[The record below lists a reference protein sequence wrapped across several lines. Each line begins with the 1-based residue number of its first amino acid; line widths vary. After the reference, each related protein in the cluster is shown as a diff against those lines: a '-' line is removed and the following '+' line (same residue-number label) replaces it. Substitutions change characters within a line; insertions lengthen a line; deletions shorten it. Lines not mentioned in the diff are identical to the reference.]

1 MTSPPTERLS
11 PAHLTWLKQFSVVMH
26 RWYSYPPK
34 HPSRV
39 ASQETALA
47 ALCLA
52 LGAQGEIVIAVSRHQ
67 LSVGGLFSDAKN
79 PTLGELAE
87 RLHRHGIGTITLRDG
102 ITDAEFDALLE
113 RVTRQRT
120 NDAEDEAVRE
130 RPIGSHVAVEMLS
143 YDGLALSEEETD
155 DARGPDGTG
164 DRLWRELAE
173 FALAGW
179 DGVDDFGEGG
189 GGGASQIDGDSA
201 GAIAADTADTAIVE
215 QAPQPTDRR
224 TGTFSLATELPAAM
238 NAGNIARVINARA
251 GDPQFAATALQSLI
265 KIGRHA
271 RKRGRAGSG
280 TVAARLR
287 ETMQAL
293 NPDTL
298 KSLLFAEKDPA
309 RQRLLFLQGVDALPV
324 SAVLDW
330 IEAAA
335 GSSGQSISQHLL
347 RLLRKLSSQTRR
359 RRDAGPDEGGEALRE
374 AARQLIDNWFH
385 EINETDE
392 HTELLEQIAGYD
404 TPDAPLDAGEAAGSD
419 RLLQIALETESFG
432 ADVLTAVDRMIQSRR
447 IGRMLSLLDAEGHSD
462 VAGPAIHA
470 HLVAD
475 ETLRRIL
482 LSEPIDFDGAQQL
495 LDRCGPVQADA
506 MLDALS
512 ISESKATRQ
521 LIIDRLRDIGEA
533 ARDSVIARLDGAPWY
548 VQRNLLSLLGGMPT
562 PPEGVALDVFLRHE
576 QPTIRVEAV
585 KLLARYPDRREY
597 AIHEGLADT
606 DALVVR
612 AALEAGAQGFPRR
625 SVARLLQVLAKTEE
639 GSELRIRG
647 IPLLEQI
654 PLPGARDWL
663 LTIVGQNR
671 GFIFRRWQL
680 RQKSPE
686 VLAALRVLAAKW
698 SGDPLVARTFALARK
713 SVDAHLREAA
723 GFGGVA

>member
-1 MTSPPTERLS
+1 MTTLPAERLS

-39 ASQETALA
+39 ASQETAFA
-47 ALCLA
+47 ALSLA

-67 LSVGGLFSDAKN
+67 LSVGGVFSDAKN

-102 ITDAEFDALLE
+102 IGDAEFDALLE
-113 RVTRQRT
+113 RVTRPRT

-130 RPIGSHVAVEMLS
+130 RPIGPHVAVEMLS

-155 DARGPDGTG
+155 DARGPDSTG

-173 FALAGW
+173 FALTGW

-189 GGGASQIDGDSA
+189 GGGASQ
-201 GAIAADTADTAIVE
+201 GA
-215 QAPQPTDRR
+215 
-224 TGTFSLATELPAAM
+224 FSLATELPAAM
-238 NAGNIARVINARA
+238 NAGNIARVINERA
-251 GDPQFAATALQSLI
+251 GDPQFAATALQSLL

-280 TVAARLR
+280 AVAARLR
-287 ETMQAL
+287 ETMKAL
-293 NPDTL
+293 DPDTL
-298 KSLLFAEKDPA
+298 KSLLFSEKDPA

-404 TPDAPLDAGEAAGSD
+404 SPDAPLDAGEAAGSD

-432 ADVLTAVDRMIQSRR
+432 ADVLTAVDRMIESRR

-462 VAGPAIHA
+462 VAGPAIRA

-562 PPEGVALDVFLRHE
+562 PPTGVAFDVFLRHE

-597 AIHEGLADT
+597 AIHEGLADA

-713 SVDAHLREAA
+713 SADTLLREAA

>member
-1 MTSPPTERLS
+1 
-11 PAHLTWLKQFSVVMH
+11 MH

-39 ASQETALA
+39 AAQETALA
-47 ALCLA
+47 ALVLA
-52 LGAQGEIVIAVSRHQ
+52 LEARGEIVIAVSRHQ
-67 LSVGGLFSDAKN
+67 LSVGGVFSDAKN

-102 ITDAEFDALLE
+102 VGDAEFDALLE
-113 RVTRQRT
+113 RMTRPRT
-120 NDAEDEAVRE
+120 NDAADEEARE
-130 RPIGSHVAVEMLS
+130 RPIGPHVAVEMLS
-143 YDGLALSEEETD
+143 YEGLALSEEETD

-179 DGVDDFGEGG
+179 DGVDDFGES
-189 GGGASQIDGDSA
+189 GGGAGDGPLS
-201 GAIAADTADTAIVE
+201 GVIAADTAVAE
-215 QAPQPTDRR
+215 HAPRPTDRR
-224 TGTFSLATELPAAM
+224 TGAFALTTELPAAM
-238 NAGNIARVINARA
+238 SAGNISRMINARA
-251 GDPQFAATALQSLI
+251 GDPAFATEAIQSLI

-280 TVAARLR
+280 AVAARLR

-293 NPDTL
+293 DPDTL
-298 KSLLFAEKDPA
+298 KSLLFSEQDPV

-419 RLLQIALETESFG
+419 RLLQIALETEAFG
-432 ADVLTAVDRMIQSRR
+432 ADVLTAVDRMIESRR

-462 VAGPAIHA
+462 VAAPAIHA

-482 LSEPIDFDGAQQL
+482 LSEPIDFDGAQAL

-533 ARDSVIARLDGAPWY
+533 ARESVIARLDGAPWY

-585 KLLARYPDRREY
+585 KLLVRYPDRREH
-597 AIHEGLADT
+597 AIHEGLADA

-663 LTIVGQNR
+663 LTVVGQNR

-680 RQKSPE
+680 RQKSAE
-686 VLAALRVLAAKW
+686 VIAALRVLAAKW
-698 SGDPLVARTFALARK
+698 SGDPLVARTFTLVRK
-713 SVDAHLREAA
+713 STDAQLREAA
-723 GFGGVA
+723 GFGAVA

>member
-1 MTSPPTERLS
+1 MTSPPGERLS
-11 PAHLTWLKQFSVVMH
+11 PAHLAWLKQFSVVMH

-39 ASQETALA
+39 AAQETALA
-47 ALCLA
+47 ALVLA
-52 LGAQGEIVIAVSRHQ
+52 LEARGEIVIAVSRHQ
-67 LSVGGLFSDAKN
+67 LSVGGVFSDAKN

-102 ITDAEFDALLE
+102 VGDAEFDALLE
-113 RVTRQRT
+113 RMTRPRT
-120 NDAEDEAVRE
+120 NDAADEEARE
-130 RPIGSHVAVEMLS
+130 RPIGPHVAVEMLS
-143 YDGLALSEEETD
+143 YEGLALSEEETD

-179 DGVDDFGEGG
+179 DGVDDFGES
-189 GGGASQIDGDSA
+189 GGGAGDGPLS
-201 GAIAADTADTAIVE
+201 GVIAADTAVAE
-215 QAPQPTDRR
+215 HAPRPTDRR
-224 TGTFSLATELPAAM
+224 TGAFALTTELPAAM
-238 NAGNIARVINARA
+238 SAGNISRMINARA
-251 GDPQFAATALQSLI
+251 GDPAFATEAIQSLI

-280 TVAARLR
+280 AVAARLR

-293 NPDTL
+293 DPDTL
-298 KSLLFAEKDPA
+298 KSLLFSEQDPV

-419 RLLQIALETESFG
+419 RLLQIALETEAFG
-432 ADVLTAVDRMIQSRR
+432 ADVLTAVDRMIESRR

-462 VAGPAIHA
+462 VAAPAIHA

-482 LSEPIDFDGAQQL
+482 LSEPIDFDGAQAL

-533 ARDSVIARLDGAPWY
+533 ARESVIARLDGAPWY

-585 KLLARYPDRREY
+585 KLLVRYPDRREH
-597 AIHEGLADT
+597 AIHEGLADA

-663 LTIVGQNR
+663 LTVVGQNR

-680 RQKSPE
+680 RQKSAE
-686 VLAALRVLAAKW
+686 VIAALRVLAAKW
-698 SGDPLVARTFALARK
+698 SGDPLVARTFTLVRK
-713 SVDAHLREAA
+713 STDAQLREAA
-723 GFGGVA
+723 GFGAVA

>member
-1 MTSPPTERLS
+1 MTSPPGERLS
-11 PAHLTWLKQFSVVMH
+11 PAHLAWLKQFSVVMH

-39 ASQETALA
+39 AAQETALA
-47 ALCLA
+47 ALVLA
-52 LGAQGEIVIAVSRHQ
+52 LEARGEIVIAVSRHQ
-67 LSVGGLFSDAKN
+67 LSVGGVFSDAKN

-102 ITDAEFDALLE
+102 VGDAEFDALLE
-113 RVTRQRT
+113 RMTRPRT
-120 NDAEDEAVRE
+120 NDAADEEARE
-130 RPIGSHVAVEMLS
+130 RPIGPHVAVEMLS
-143 YDGLALSEEETD
+143 YEGLALSEEETD

-179 DGVDDFGEGG
+179 DGVDDFGES
-189 GGGASQIDGDSA
+189 GGGAGDGPLS
-201 GAIAADTADTAIVE
+201 GVIAADTAVAE
-215 QAPQPTDRR
+215 HAPRPTDRR
-224 TGTFSLATELPAAM
+224 TGAFALTTELPAAM
-238 NAGNIARVINARA
+238 SAGNISRMTMARA
-251 GDPQFAATALQSLI
+251 GDPAFATEAIQSLI

-280 TVAARLR
+280 AVAARLR

-293 NPDTL
+293 DPDTL
-298 KSLLFAEKDPA
+298 KSLLFSEQDPV

-419 RLLQIALETESFG
+419 RLLQIALETEAFG
-432 ADVLTAVDRMIQSRR
+432 ADVLTAVDRMIESRR

-462 VAGPAIHA
+462 VAAPAIHA

-482 LSEPIDFDGAQQL
+482 LSEPIDFDGAQAL

-533 ARDSVIARLDGAPWY
+533 ARESVIARLDGAPWY

-585 KLLARYPDRREY
+585 KLLVRYPDRREH
-597 AIHEGLADT
+597 AIHEGLADA

-663 LTIVGQNR
+663 LTVVGQNR

-680 RQKSPE
+680 RQKSAE
-686 VLAALRVLAAKW
+686 VIAALRVLAAKW
-698 SGDPLVARTFALARK
+698 SGDPLVARTFTLVRK
-713 SVDAHLREAA
+713 STDAQLREAA
-723 GFGGVA
+723 GFGAVA

>member
-1 MTSPPTERLS
+1 MTTLPAERLS

-39 ASQETALA
+39 ASQETAFA
-47 ALCLA
+47 ALSLA

-67 LSVGGLFSDAKN
+67 LSVGGVFSDAKN

-102 ITDAEFDALLE
+102 IGDAEFDALLE
-113 RVTRQRT
+113 RVTRPRT

-130 RPIGSHVAVEMLS
+130 RPIGPHVAVEMLS

-173 FALAGW
+173 FALTGW

-189 GGGASQIDGDSA
+189 GGGASQID
-201 GAIAADTADTAIVE
+201 E
-215 QAPQPTDRR
+215 QQPQPTDRR
-224 TGTFSLATELPAAM
+224 TGAFSLATELPAAM

-265 KIGRHA
+265 KIGRHT

-280 TVAARLR
+280 AVAARLR
-287 ETMQAL
+287 ETMKAL
-293 NPDTL
+293 DPDTL
-298 KSLLFAEKDPA
+298 KSLLFSEKDPA

-404 TPDAPLDAGEAAGSD
+404 STDAPLDAGESAGSD

-432 ADVLTAVDRMIQSRR
+432 ADVLTAVDRMIESRR
-447 IGRMLSLLDAEGHSD
+447 IGRILSLLDAEDHSD

-482 LSEPIDFDGAQQL
+482 LSEPLDFDGAQQL
-495 LDRCGPVQADA
+495 LDRCGAVQADA

-548 VQRNLLSLLGGMPT
+548 VQRNLLSLLGGLPT
-562 PPEGVALDVFLRHE
+562 PPAGVALDVFLRHE

-597 AIHEGLADT
+597 AIHEGLTDP

-612 AALEAGAQGFPRR
+612 AALEAGAHGFPRR

-654 PLPGARDWL
+654 PLPRARDWL

-698 SGDPLVARTFALARK
+698 SGDPLVARTFVLARK
-713 SVDAHLREAA
+713 SADTSLREAA

>member
-1 MTSPPTERLS
+1 MTSPPAERLS
-11 PAHLTWLKQFSVVMH
+11 PAHLTWLKQFSIVMH

-39 ASQETALA
+39 ASQELALVSLALA
-47 ALCLA
+47 LE
-52 LGAQGEIVIAVSRHQ
+52 AQGEIVIAVSRHQ
-67 LSVGGLFSDAKN
+67 LSVGGVFSDVKN
-79 PTLGELAE
+79 PALGELAE

-102 ITDAEFDALLE
+102 IGDAEFDALLE
-113 RVTRQRT
+113 RITRPRA
-120 NDAEDEAVRE
+120 NDAADEEARE
-130 RPIGSHVAVEMLS
+130 RPIGPHVAVEMLS
-143 YDGLALSEEETD
+143 YDGLALSEEDAD

-173 FALAGW
+173 FALTGW

-189 GGGASQIDGDSA
+189 GGGARPTDGGA
-201 GAIAADTADTAIVE
+201 PGAIATGEAVVE
-215 QAPQPTDRR
+215 QAPPPADRR
-224 TGTFSLATELPAAM
+224 TGVFSLTTELPAAM
-238 NAGNIARVINARA
+238 NARSIARVINARA
-251 GDPQFAATALQSLI
+251 GDPQFAKSALQSLI

-271 RKRGRAGSG
+271 RKRGRAGG
-280 TVAARLR
+280 GAVAARLR

-293 NPDTL
+293 DPDTL
-298 KSLLFAEKDPA
+298 KSLLFSEKDPA

-374 AARQLIDNWFH
+374 AARQLIDNWYH

-392 HTELLEQIAGYD
+392 HTELLEQIAAYD
-404 TPDAPLDAGEAAGSD
+404 SPDAPLDAGEAAGSD
-419 RLLQIALETESFG
+419 RLLQIALETEAMG
-432 ADVLTAVDRMIQSRR
+432 ADVLTAVDRMIESRR
-447 IGRMLSLLDAEGHSD
+447 IGRVLSLLVAESDSD

-495 LDRCGPVQADA
+495 LGRCGPTQADA

-512 ISESKATRQ
+512 ISEAKATRQ
-521 LIIDRLRDIGEA
+521 IIIDRLRDLGEA
-533 ARDSVIARLDGAPWY
+533 ARESVIARLDGAPWY

-562 PPEGVALDVFLRHE
+562 PPEGIALDAFLRHE

-585 KLLARYPDRREY
+585 KLLVRFPDRREH
-597 AIHEGLADT
+597 AIHEGMADA
-606 DALVVR
+606 DPLVVR
-612 AALEAGAQGFPRR
+612 AALEAGVQGVPRR
-625 SVARLLQVLAKTEE
+625 SAARLLQVLAKAEE
-639 GSELRIRG
+639 GSEIRIRG

-663 LTIVGQNR
+663 LAIVGQNR

-680 RQKSPE
+680 RPKSAE
-686 VLAALRVLAAKW
+686 VIASLRVLAAKW
-698 SGDPLVARTFALARK
+698 SGDPLVARTFMLARK
-713 SVDAHLREAA
+713 SADAQLREAA
-723 GFGGVA
+723 GFGGDA

>member
-1 MTSPPTERLS
+1 MTSPPAERLS
-11 PAHLTWLKQFSVVMH
+11 PAHLVWLKQFSVVMH

-39 ASQETALA
+39 AAQETALA
-47 ALCLA
+47 AHALA
-52 LGAQGEIVIAVSRHQ
+52 LESQGEIVIAVSRHQ
-67 LSVGGLFSDAKN
+67 LSVGGVFSDAKN
-79 PTLGELAE
+79 PALGELAE
-87 RLHRHGIGTITLRDG
+87 RLHRHGIGTVTVRDG
-102 ITDAEFDALLE
+102 VSDAEFDALLE
-113 RVTRQRT
+113 RITRPRT
-120 NDAEDEAVRE
+120 NDAADEEARE
-130 RPIGSHVAVEMLS
+130 RPIGPHVAVEMLS
-143 YDGLALSEEETD
+143 YEGLALSEEDAD

-189 GGGASQIDGDSA
+189 GGTGEGDIPSS
-201 GAIAADTADTAIVE
+201 GIVAADTVVVE
-215 QAPQPTDRR
+215 QAPLTPDRR
-224 TGTFSLATELPAAM
+224 TGAFALTTELPTAM
-238 NAGNIARVINARA
+238 NARNIARVINGRA
-251 GDPQFAATALQSLI
+251 GDPQFATTALQSLI

-280 TVAARLR
+280 AVAARLR

-293 NPDTL
+293 DPGTL
-298 KSLLFAEKDPA
+298 KSLLSAETYPA

-335 GSSGQSISQHLL
+335 KSSEQSISTHLL
-347 RLLRKLSSQTRR
+347 RMLRKLSSQTRR
-359 RRDAGPDEGGEALRE
+359 RRDAGPDEGGEALRQ
-374 AARQLIDNWFH
+374 AARQLIDDWFH

-392 HTELLEQIAGYD
+392 HTDLLEHIAGYD
-404 TPDAPLDAGEAAGSD
+404 TPDAPLDAGDAAGSD
-419 RLLQIALETESFG
+419 RILQIALETEALG
-432 ADVLTAVDRMIQSRR
+432 ADVITAVDRMIETRR
-447 IGRMLSLLDAEGHSD
+447 IGRVFSLLDAEGDSD
-462 VAGPAIHA
+462 VAAPAIHA

-475 ETLRRIL
+475 ETLRRVL

-495 LDRCGPVQADA
+495 LDRCGPAQADA

-521 LIIDRLRDIGEA
+521 LVIDRLRDIGEA
-533 ARDSVIARLDGAPWY
+533 ARASVIARLDGAPWY

-562 PPEGVALDVFLRHE
+562 PPEGVALDGFLRHE

-585 KLLARYPDRREY
+585 KLLARFPDRREY

-606 DALVVR
+606 DPQVVR
-612 AALEAGAQGFPRR
+612 AALEAGAQGLPRR
-625 SVARLLQVLAKTEE
+625 STARLLQVLAKTAE
-639 GSELRIRG
+639 GSDLRILG

-671 GFIFRRWQL
+671 GFIIRRWQL
-680 RQKSPE
+680 RKKSAE
-686 VLAALRVLAAKW
+686 VLAALRVLAANW
-698 SGDPLVARTFALARK
+698 SGDPLVARTFKLVRK
-713 SVDAHLREAA
+713 SADAQLREAA
-723 GFGGVA
+723 GFGGVG

>member
-1 MTSPPTERLS
+1 MTTLPAERLS

-39 ASQETALA
+39 ASQETAFA
-47 ALCLA
+47 ALSLA

-67 LSVGGLFSDAKN
+67 LSVGGVFSDAKN

-102 ITDAEFDALLE
+102 IGDAEFDALLE
-113 RVTRQRT
+113 RVTRPRT

-130 RPIGSHVAVEMLS
+130 RPIGPHVAVEMLS

-155 DARGPDGTG
+155 DARGPDSTG

-173 FALAGW
+173 FALTGW

-189 GGGASQIDGDSA
+189 GGGASQ
-201 GAIAADTADTAIVE
+201 GA
-215 QAPQPTDRR
+215 
-224 TGTFSLATELPAAM
+224 FSLATELPAAM
-238 NAGNIARVINARA
+238 NAGNIARVINERA
-251 GDPQFAATALQSLI
+251 GDPQFAATALQSLL

-280 TVAARLR
+280 AVAARLR
-287 ETMQAL
+287 ETMKAL
-293 NPDTL
+293 DPDTL
-298 KSLLFAEKDPA
+298 KSLLFSEKDPA

-404 TPDAPLDAGEAAGSD
+404 SPDAPLDAGEAAGSD

-432 ADVLTAVDRMIQSRR
+432 ADVLTAVDRMIESRR

-462 VAGPAIHA
+462 VAGPAIRA

-562 PPEGVALDVFLRHE
+562 PPTGVALDVFLRHE

-597 AIHEGLADT
+597 AIHEGLADA

-713 SVDAHLREAA
+713 SADTLLREAA

>member
-1 MTSPPTERLS
+1 MTTLPAERLS

-39 ASQETALA
+39 ASQETAFA
-47 ALCLA
+47 ALSLA

-67 LSVGGLFSDAKN
+67 LSVGGVFSDAKN

-102 ITDAEFDALLE
+102 IGDAEFDALLE
-113 RVTRQRT
+113 RVTRPRT

-130 RPIGSHVAVEMLS
+130 RPIGPHVAVEMLS

-155 DARGPDGTG
+155 DARGPDSTG

-173 FALAGW
+173 FALTGW

-189 GGGASQIDGDSA
+189 GGGASQ
-201 GAIAADTADTAIVE
+201 GA
-215 QAPQPTDRR
+215 
-224 TGTFSLATELPAAM
+224 FSLATELPAAM

-251 GDPQFAATALQSLI
+251 GDPQFAATALQSLL

-280 TVAARLR
+280 AVAARLR
-287 ETMQAL
+287 ETMKAL
-293 NPDTL
+293 DPDTL
-298 KSLLFAEKDPA
+298 KSLLFSEKDPA

-404 TPDAPLDAGEAAGSD
+404 SPDAPLDAGEAAGSD

-432 ADVLTAVDRMIQSRR
+432 ADVLTAVDRMIESRR

-462 VAGPAIHA
+462 VAGPAIRA

-562 PPEGVALDVFLRHE
+562 PPTGVALDVFLRHE

-597 AIHEGLADT
+597 AIHEGLADA

-713 SVDAHLREAA
+713 SADTLLREAA